1 MFDLFCESQM
11 STQTTVM
18 LDLEKTL
25 MIQGFDDKW
34 ISLNIYDFSL
44 SKTWIWE
51 DENTRLGPN

>member
-1 MFDLFCESQM
+1 
-11 STQTTVM
+11 M